1 MKKVIITVLA
11 NDRPGILASV
21 SEAIFREGGNLDQVS
36 QTLLDTQFAGLFIAS
51 LPEGLSLAS
60 LQDKLRSSLSS
71 QGMDILVKAM
81 PETDS
86 NGPPPSEPFVI
97 TCFGPDR
104 RGLVAEIT
112 AILARHKVNVTN
124 LRAMFEG
131 GNDPSRNLMVYEA
144 DVPLSADTSA
154 LSADLR
160 KRAAELSL
168 VINIQHRNI
177 FESITRI

>member
-1 MKKVIITVLA
+1 MEKVIVTVLA

-36 QTLLDTQFAGLFIAS
+36 QTLLETQFAGLFIAS
-51 LPEGLSLAS
+51 LPEGLGVEH
-60 LQDKLRSSLSS
+60 LQQKLRSVLSP
-71 QGMDILVKAM
+71 QGMDILVKPM
-81 PETDS
+81 PEPDTA
-86 NGPPPSEPFVI
+86 GPPPSEPFVI

-112 AILARHKVNVTN
+112 AILARHRVNVTN

-144 DVPLSADTSA
+144 DVPLATDTSA
-154 LSADLR
+154 LSQDLR
-160 KRAAELSL
+160 KRAGELNL